1 MATGTVKWYGNVP
14 LAFMN
19 KEIDLLSDT
28 IKVAL
33 TTVTYVPAQDTD
45 DYFDDVTNEVPGTG
59 NYTSGGQQIAND
71 TLTYT
76 SGTNVMKYDGDDM
89 SWASSTIANARVL
102 VIYDSTPASDATRPL
117 IGYSI
122 FDGDVSTSAGTLTI
136 TWDSAGILTLTAA
149 A

>member
-1 MATGTVKWYGNVP
+1 MASGTVKWFGNTP
-14 LAFMN
+14 KAFFN
-19 KEIDLLSDT
+19 KEIDLLDDT

-33 TTVTYVPAQDTD
+33 TTSSYSPAQDTD
-45 DYFDDVTNEVPGTG
+45 DYFNDVTNEVPGTG

-89 SWASSTIANARVL
+89 SWGSSTISGARVA
-102 VIYDSTPASDATRPL
+102 VIYDATPGADSSRPL
-117 IGYSI
+117 IGYCV
-122 FDGDVSTSAGTLTI
+122 FDGDVSTSAGTLAI
-136 TWDSAGILTLTAA
+136 AWDANGILTLTAA